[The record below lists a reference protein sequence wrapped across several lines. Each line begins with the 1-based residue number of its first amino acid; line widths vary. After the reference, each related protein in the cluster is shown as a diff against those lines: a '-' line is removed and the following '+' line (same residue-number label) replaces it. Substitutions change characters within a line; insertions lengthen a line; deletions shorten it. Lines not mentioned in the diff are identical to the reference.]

1 MDILLWTLWEI
12 LLFPFAFWV
21 LLKLL
26 GNWYVSLR
34 QKYQLV
40 TNMFLWTNLIMI
52 PHCWFCWNN
61 FNWLAISLKLLLP
74 KTIVL
79 IRKLCTLSGRK
90 AMWLSFNCL
99 CIELAHTLFFFFSLE
114 TWLGILKFWWVFA
127 ISFSYPLHLSSS
139 LFSKLYQTKQS
150 NFKINIQM
158 SINA

>member
-99 CIELAHTLFFFFSLE
+99 CIELAHTVFFFFLIRDLTRNSQVLMSFCNIFFLSLASVIFF
-114 TWLGILKFWWVFA
+114 ILQT
-127 ISFSYPLHLSSS
+127 LSN
-139 LFSKLYQTKQS
+139 KTK
-150 NFKINIQM
+150 
-158 SINA
+158 